1 MSLGI
6 KNKEKFSL
14 LNSTFFEC
22 LQLWDT
28 KRKEKGWLNW
38 ENEIAAP
45 AVEKQEKVMWD
56 SSPYADLGD
65 PQNANSV

>member
-1 MSLGI
+1 MSLWI
-6 KNKEKFSL
+6 KSKKKFSL

-28 KRKEKGWLNW
+28 KTKKKEKGWLNW

-45 AVEKQEKVMWD
+45 AVEK
-56 SSPYADLGD
+56 
-65 PQNANSV
+65 